1 MHIAPAV
8 LSVWGYPFFHDV
20 LLSFAVCILI
30 QDWNQAAFFFV

>member
-8 LSVWGYPFFHDV
+8 IGMGLSIFHGV

-30 QDWNQAAFFFV
+30 QDWN